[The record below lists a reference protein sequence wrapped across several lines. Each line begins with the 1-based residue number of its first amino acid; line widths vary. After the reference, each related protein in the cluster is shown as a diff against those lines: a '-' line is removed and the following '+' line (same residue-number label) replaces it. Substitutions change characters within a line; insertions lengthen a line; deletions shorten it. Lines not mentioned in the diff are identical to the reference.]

1 MNYTIRHSIKIIL
14 LNETDDLLLMRIDDP
29 RTKGIGEDY
38 KGPFWTMIGGQIEP
52 GESVLEAAAREL
64 FEETG
69 ISGKGVS
76 FGPIVWFGEYDLILY
91 GKPTHIKQ
99 RFIVAKTK
107 QQALS
112 LANLTQDEAK
122 IVTQLAYFSLHDI
135 IHSNEI
141 IYPIP
146 LPDYLPDI
154 IAGKYPRDPIEI
166 NLS

>member
-1 MNYTIRHSIKIIL
+1 MNPVSL
-14 LNETDDLLLMRIDDP
+14 
-29 RTKGIGEDY
+29 
-38 KGPFWTMIGGQIEP
+38 FWRRLQ
-52 GESVLEAAAREL
+52 ESCLRKPALVEKVSALGRL
-64 FEETG
+64 
-69 ISGKGVS
+69 SGL
-76 FGPIVWFGEYDLILY
+76 GEYDLILY

-141 IYPIP
+141 IYSIP